1 MKKIAVIGSG
11 FAGLTS
17 AIELAS
23 LGHHVTVF
31 EKNSMVGG
39 RARKFQSNGFTFD
52 MGPSWYWMPDVF
64 DKFFARHGKKV
75 EHYYKLLKLDPG
87 FSVVYGKDNTIN
99 VPASFDELVALF
111 EDIEKGSGTKLK
123 KFLKKAEVKYK
134 IGMDSLVY
142 KPSHSIFE
150 FINLK
155 VLIGVLH
162 LNVFSNFRSYVKK
175 YFSDSRLTRL
185 MEFPVLFLGATPQN
199 TPALYSLMNYSAFSQ
214 GTFYPMGGFHEIILG
229 LSKLAKEKGVV
240 INCNSNV
247 DKINVVN
254 RKANEII
261 VNGEKLLF
269 DGVIAA
275 ADYNHVEQK
284 LLDKP
289 FRNYSPEYW
298 ENREMSPSSLLFY
311 VGIDKRLNNL
321 QHHNLFFDTDF
332 DQHAN
337 EIYDNPQWPKNP
349 LFYLSCPSIT
359 DSSLAPEGNENLMFL
374 IPLAPGLEDTNEMRE
389 KYFDIVLKRLKDLTG
404 NDIQKNIIFKK
415 SYCVNDFEN
424 DYNSFK
430 GNAYGLANTLK
441 QTAVL
446 KPRMRNKKVKN
457 LYYAGQLTVP
467 GPGVPPSI
475 ISGQIAAI
483 EIDKYLNKLP

>member
-23 LGHHVTVF
+23 LGYKVTVL
-31 EKNSMVGG
+31 EKNSTPGG
-39 RARKFQSNGFTFD
+39 RARKFESNGFTFD

-75 EHYYKLLKLDPG
+75 EDYYNLLKLDPG
-87 FSVVYGKDNTIN
+87 FSVVYGKDNTID
-99 VPASFDELVALF
+99 VPASFEELVALF
-111 EDIEKGSGTKLK
+111 ENIEKGSGSRLK
-123 KFLKKAEVKYK
+123 KFLKRAAVKYK

-155 VLIGVLH
+155 VLIGVLY
-162 LNVFSNFRSYVKK
+162 LDVFSNFRSYVKK

-214 GTFYPMGGFHEIILG
+214 GTYYPMGGFHEIIIG
-229 LSKLAKEKGVV
+229 LSKLAKEKGVI
-240 INCNSNV
+240 INCDSNV
-247 DKINVVN
+247 EKINVVN
-254 RKANEII
+254 GKVENIV

-269 DGVIAA
+269 DGVIAS
-275 ADYNHVEQK
+275 ADYHHVEQK
-284 LLDKP
+284 LLEKP
-289 FRNYSPEYW
+289 FRNYTTEYW
-298 ENREMSPSSLLFY
+298 EKREMSPSSLLFY
-311 VGIDKRLNNL
+311 VGLDKRLNNL
-321 QHHNLFFDTDF
+321 QHHNLFFDADF
-332 DQHAN
+332 DQHAK
-337 EIYDNPQWPKNP
+337 EIYDNPKWPKNP

-359 DSSLAPEGNENLMFL
+359 DPSLAPKGNENLMFL

-404 NDIQKNIIFKK
+404 NDIEKNIIFKK
-415 SYCVNDFEN
+415 SYCVNDFEK

-430 GNAYGLANTLK
+430 GNAYGLANTLR

-446 KPRMRNKKVKN
+446 KPRMKNKKIKN
-457 LYYAGQLTVP
+457 LYYTGQLTVP

-483 EIDKYLNKLP
+483 EIDKYLNKL

>member
-23 LGHHVTVF
+23 LGYQVTIF
-31 EKNSMVGG
+31 EKNSTPGG
-39 RARKFQSNGFTFD
+39 RARKFETNGFTFD

-75 EHYYKLLKLDPG
+75 GDYYNLLKLDPG
-87 FSVVYGKDNTIN
+87 FSVVYGKDNSID
-99 VPASFDELVALF
+99 VPASFEELVDLF
-111 EDIEKGSGTKLK
+111 ENIEKGSGSRLK
-123 KFLKKAEVKYK
+123 KFLKKAAIKYK

-155 VLIGVLH
+155 VLIGVLY
-162 LNVFSNFRSYVKK
+162 LDVFSNFRSYVKK

-214 GTFYPMGGFHEIILG
+214 GTYYPMGGFHEIIIG
-229 LSKLAKEKGVV
+229 LSKLAKEKGVI
-240 INCNSNV
+240 INCDSNV
-247 DKINVVN
+247 DRLNIVNGNIENIVVN
-254 RKANEII
+254 R
-261 VNGEKLLF
+261 EKLFF
-269 DGVIAA
+269 DGVIAS
-275 ADYNHVEQK
+275 ADYHHVEQK
-284 LLDKP
+284 LLEKP
-289 FRNYSPEYW
+289 FRNYSTEYW
-298 ENREMSPSSLLFY
+298 EKREMSPSSLLFY
-311 VGIDKRLNNL
+311 VGVDKRLNNL
-321 QHHNLFFDTDF
+321 QHHNLFFDADF
-332 DQHAN
+332 DQHAK
-337 EIYDNPQWPKNP
+337 EIYDNPKWPKNP

-359 DSSLAPEGNENLMFL
+359 DPSLAPTGNENLMFL

-404 NDIQKNIIFKK
+404 NDIEKNIIFKK
-415 SYCVNDFEN
+415 SYCVNDFEK

-430 GNAYGLANTLK
+430 GNAYGLANTLR

-446 KPRMRNKKVKN
+446 KPRMRNKKIKN
-457 LYYAGQLTVP
+457 LYYTGQLTVP

-483 EIDKYLNKLP
+483 EIDKYLNKL

>member
-23 LGHHVTVF
+23 LGYKVTVL
-31 EKNSMVGG
+31 EKNSTPGG
-39 RARKFQSNGFTFD
+39 RARKFESNGFTFD

-75 EHYYKLLKLDPG
+75 EDYYNLLKLDPG
-87 FSVVYGKDNTIN
+87 FSVVYGKDNTID
-99 VPASFDELVALF
+99 VPASFEELVALF
-111 EDIEKGSGTKLK
+111 ENIEKGSGSRLK
-123 KFLKKAEVKYK
+123 KFLKKAAVKYK

-155 VLIGVLH
+155 VLIGVLY
-162 LNVFSNFRSYVKK
+162 LDVFSNFRSYVKK

-214 GTFYPMGGFHEIILG
+214 GTYYPMGGFHEIIIG
-229 LSKLAKEKGVV
+229 LSKLAKEKGVI
-240 INCNSNV
+240 INCDSNV
-247 DKINVVN
+247 EKINVVN
-254 RKANEII
+254 GKVENIV

-269 DGVIAA
+269 DGVIAS
-275 ADYNHVEQK
+275 ADYHHVEQK
-284 LLDKP
+284 LLEKP
-289 FRNYSPEYW
+289 FRNYTTEYW
-298 ENREMSPSSLLFY
+298 EKREMSPSSLLFY
-311 VGIDKRLNNL
+311 VGLDKRLNNL
-321 QHHNLFFDTDF
+321 QHHNLFFDADF
-332 DQHAN
+332 DQHAK
-337 EIYDNPQWPKNP
+337 EIYDNPKWPKNP

-359 DSSLAPEGNENLMFL
+359 DPSLAPKGNENLMFL

-404 NDIQKNIIFKK
+404 NDIEKNIIFKK
-415 SYCVNDFEN
+415 SYCVNDFEK

-430 GNAYGLANTLK
+430 GNAYGLANTLR

-446 KPRMRNKKVKN
+446 KPRMRNKKIKN
-457 LYYAGQLTVP
+457 LYYTGQLTVP

-483 EIDKYLNKLP
+483 EIDKYLNKL

>member
-52 MGPSWYWMPDVF
+52 MGPSWYWMPDVY

-75 EHYYKLLKLDPG
+75 EDYYKLLKLDPG

-99 VPASFDELVALF
+99 VPASFEELVALF
-111 EDIEKGSGTKLK
+111 EDIEKGSGAKLK

-199 TPALYSLMNYSAFSQ
+199 TPALYSLMNYSAFFQ

-284 LLDKP
+284 LLDKQ

-467 GPGVPPSI
+467 GPGVPPSR

>member
-23 LGHHVTVF
+23 LGYQVTVF
-31 EKNSMVGG
+31 EKNSTLGG
-39 RARKFQSNGFTFD
+39 RARKFETNGFTFD

-75 EHYYKLLKLDPG
+75 EDYYNLLKLDPG
-87 FSVVYGKDNTIN
+87 FSVVYGKDNTID
-99 VPASFDELVALF
+99 VPASLEELVALF
-111 EDIEKGSGTKLK
+111 ENIEKGSGSRLK
-123 KFLKKAEVKYK
+123 KFLKKAAKKYN

-150 FINLK
+150 FFNLK
-155 VLIGVLH
+155 VLIGVLY
-162 LNVFSNFRSYVKK
+162 LDVFSNFRSYVKK

-199 TPALYSLMNYSAFSQ
+199 TPALYSLMNFSAFSQ
-214 GTFYPMGGFHEIILG
+214 GTYYPMGGFHEIILG
-229 LSKLAKEKGVV
+229 LSKLAKEKGVI
-240 INCNSNV
+240 INCDSNV
-247 DKINVVN
+247 DRLN
-254 RKANEII
+254 I
-261 VNGEKLLF
+261 VNGNVENVVVNEEKLFF
-269 DGVIAA
+269 DGIIAS
-275 ADYNHVEQK
+275 ADYHHVEQK

-289 FRNYSPEYW
+289 FRNYSTEYW
-298 ENREMSPSSLLFY
+298 DKREMSPSSLLFY
-311 VGIDKRLNNL
+311 VGVDKRLNNL
-321 QHHNLFFDTDF
+321 QHHNLFFDADF
-332 DQHAN
+332 DQHAK
-337 EIYDNPQWPKNP
+337 EIYDNPKWPKNP

-359 DSSLAPEGNENLMFL
+359 DPSLAPKGNENLMFL

-404 NDIQKNIIFKK
+404 NDIEKNIIFKK
-415 SYCVNDFEN
+415 SYCVNDFEK

-430 GNAYGLANTLK
+430 GNAYGLANTLR

-446 KPRMRNKKVKN
+446 KPRMRNKKIKN
-457 LYYAGQLTVP
+457 LYYTGQLTVP

-483 EIDKYLNKLP
+483 EIDKYLNKL

>member
-1 MKKIAVIGSG
+1 LKKIAVIGSG

-23 LGHHVTVF
+23 LGYKVTVL
-31 EKNSMVGG
+31 EKNSTPGG
-39 RARKFQSNGFTFD
+39 RARKFESNGFTFD

-75 EHYYKLLKLDPG
+75 ENYYNLLKLDPG
-87 FSVVYGKDNTIN
+87 FSVVYGKDNTID
-99 VPASFDELVALF
+99 VPASFEELVALF
-111 EDIEKGSGTKLK
+111 ENIEKGSGSRLK
-123 KFLKKAEVKYK
+123 KFLKRAAVKYK

-155 VLIGVLH
+155 VLIGVLY
-162 LNVFSNFRSYVKK
+162 LDVFSNFRSYVKK

-214 GTFYPMGGFHEIILG
+214 GTYYPMGGFHEIIIG
-229 LSKLAKEKGVV
+229 LSKLAKEKGVI
-240 INCNSNV
+240 INCDSNV
-247 DKINVVN
+247 EKINVVN
-254 RKANEII
+254 GKVENIV

-269 DGVIAA
+269 DGVIAS
-275 ADYNHVEQK
+275 ADYHHVEQK
-284 LLDKP
+284 LLEKP
-289 FRNYSPEYW
+289 FRNYTTEYW
-298 ENREMSPSSLLFY
+298 EKREMSPSSLLFY
-311 VGIDKRLNNL
+311 VGLDKRLNNL
-321 QHHNLFFDTDF
+321 QHHNLFFDADF
-332 DQHAN
+332 DQHAK
-337 EIYDNPQWPKNP
+337 EIYDNPKWPKNP

-359 DSSLAPEGNENLMFL
+359 DPSLAPKGNENLMFL

-404 NDIQKNIIFKK
+404 NDIEKNIIFKK
-415 SYCVNDFEN
+415 SYCVNDFEK

-430 GNAYGLANTLK
+430 GNAYGLANTLR

-446 KPRMRNKKVKN
+446 KPRMRNKKIKN
-457 LYYAGQLTVP
+457 LYYTGQLTVP

-483 EIDKYLNKLP
+483 EIDKYLNKL

>member
-23 LGHHVTVF
+23 YGYQVTVF
-31 EKNSMVGG
+31 EKNGTPGG
-39 RARKFQSNGFTFD
+39 RARKFETNGFTFD

-75 EHYYKLLKLDPG
+75 EDYYNLLKLDPG
-87 FSVVYGKDNTIN
+87 FSVVYGKDNTID
-99 VPASFDELVALF
+99 VPASIEELVALF
-111 EDIEKGSGTKLK
+111 ENIEKGSGSRLK
-123 KFLKKAEVKYK
+123 KFLKKAAVKYK

-155 VLIGVLH
+155 VLIGVLY
-162 LNVFSNFRSYVKK
+162 LDVFSNFRSYVKK

-214 GTFYPMGGFHEIILG
+214 GTYYPMGGFHEIIIG
-229 LSKLAKEKGVV
+229 LSKLAKEKGVI
-240 INCNSNV
+240 INCDSNV
-247 DKINVVN
+247 EKINVVN
-254 RKANEII
+254 GKVENIV

-269 DGVIAA
+269 DGVIGS
-275 ADYNHVEQK
+275 ADYHHVEQK
-284 LLDKP
+284 LLEKP
-289 FRNYSPEYW
+289 FRNYTTEYW
-298 ENREMSPSSLLFY
+298 EKREMSPSSLLFY
-311 VGIDKRLNNL
+311 VGLDKKLNNL
-321 QHHNLFFDTDF
+321 QHHNLFFDADF
-332 DQHAN
+332 DQHAK
-337 EIYDNPQWPKNP
+337 EIYDNPKWPKNP

-359 DSSLAPEGNENLMFL
+359 DPSLAPKGNENLMFL

-404 NDIQKNIIFKK
+404 NDIEKNIIFKK
-415 SYCVNDFEN
+415 SYCVNDFEK

-446 KPRMRNKKVKN
+446 KPRMRNKKIKN
-457 LYYAGQLTVP
+457 LYYTGQLTVP

-483 EIDKYLNKLP
+483 EIDKYLNKL

>member
-23 LGHHVTVF
+23 LGYKVTVL
-31 EKNSMVGG
+31 EKNSTPGG
-39 RARKFQSNGFTFD
+39 RARKFESNGFTFD

-75 EHYYKLLKLDPG
+75 EDYYNLLKLDPG
-87 FSVVYGKDNTIN
+87 FSVVYGKDNTID
-99 VPASFDELVALF
+99 VPASFEELVALF
-111 EDIEKGSGTKLK
+111 ENIEKGSGSRLK
-123 KFLKKAEVKYK
+123 RFLKRAAVKYK

-155 VLIGVLH
+155 VLIGVLY
-162 LNVFSNFRSYVKK
+162 LDVFSNFRSYVKK

-214 GTFYPMGGFHEIILG
+214 GTYYPMGGFHEIIIG
-229 LSKLAKEKGVV
+229 LSKLAKEKGVI
-240 INCNSNV
+240 INCDSNV
-247 DKINVVN
+247 EKINVVN
-254 RKANEII
+254 GKVENIV

-269 DGVIAA
+269 DGVIAS
-275 ADYNHVEQK
+275 ADYHHVEQK
-284 LLDKP
+284 LLEKP
-289 FRNYSPEYW
+289 FRNYTTEYW
-298 ENREMSPSSLLFY
+298 EKREMSPSSLLFY
-311 VGIDKRLNNL
+311 VGLDKRLNNL
-321 QHHNLFFDTDF
+321 QHHNLFFDADF
-332 DQHAN
+332 DQHAK
-337 EIYDNPQWPKNP
+337 EIYDNPKWPKNP

-359 DSSLAPEGNENLMFL
+359 DPSLAPKGNENLMFL

-404 NDIQKNIIFKK
+404 NDIEKNIIFKK
-415 SYCVNDFEN
+415 SYCVNDFEK

-430 GNAYGLANTLK
+430 GNAYGLANTLR

-446 KPRMRNKKVKN
+446 KPRMKNKKIKN
-457 LYYAGQLTVP
+457 LYYTGQLTVP

-483 EIDKYLNKLP
+483 EIDKYLNKL

>member
-23 LGHHVTVF
+23 LGYKVTVL
-31 EKNSMVGG
+31 EKNSTPGG
-39 RARKFQSNGFTFD
+39 RARKFESNGFTFD

-75 EHYYKLLKLDPG
+75 EDYYNLLKLDPG
-87 FSVVYGKDNTIN
+87 FSVVYGKDNTID
-99 VPASFDELVALF
+99 VPASFEELVALF
-111 EDIEKGSGTKLK
+111 ENIEKGSGSRLK
-123 KFLKKAEVKYK
+123 KFLKKAAVKYK

-162 LNVFSNFRSYVKK
+162 LDVFSNFRSYVKK

-214 GTFYPMGGFHEIILG
+214 GTYYPMGGFHEIIIG
-229 LSKLAKEKGVV
+229 LSKLAKEKGVI
-240 INCNSNV
+240 INCDSNV
-247 DKINVVN
+247 EKINVVN
-254 RKANEII
+254 GKVENIV

-269 DGVIAA
+269 DGVIAS
-275 ADYNHVEQK
+275 ADYHHVEQK
-284 LLDKP
+284 LLEKP
-289 FRNYSPEYW
+289 FRNYTTEYW
-298 ENREMSPSSLLFY
+298 EKREMSPSSLLFY
-311 VGIDKRLNNL
+311 VGLDKRLNNL
-321 QHHNLFFDTDF
+321 QHHNLFFDADF
-332 DQHAN
+332 DQHAK
-337 EIYDNPQWPKNP
+337 EIYDNPKWPKNP

-359 DSSLAPEGNENLMFL
+359 DPSLAPKGNENLMFL

-404 NDIQKNIIFKK
+404 NDIEKNIIFKK
-415 SYCVNDFEN
+415 SYCVNDFEK

-430 GNAYGLANTLK
+430 GNAYGLANTLR

-446 KPRMRNKKVKN
+446 KPRMRNKKIKN
-457 LYYAGQLTVP
+457 LYYTGQLTVP

-483 EIDKYLNKLP
+483 EIDKYLNKL

>member
-1 MKKIAVIGSG
+1 LKKIAVIGSG

-23 LGHHVTVF
+23 LGYKVTVL
-31 EKNSMVGG
+31 EKNSTPGG
-39 RARKFQSNGFTFD
+39 RARKFESNGFTFD

-75 EHYYKLLKLDPG
+75 EDYYNLLKLDPG
-87 FSVVYGKDNTIN
+87 FSVVYGKDNTID
-99 VPASFDELVALF
+99 VPASFEELVALF
-111 EDIEKGSGTKLK
+111 ENIEKGGGSRLK
-123 KFLKKAEVKYK
+123 KFLKRAAVKYK

-155 VLIGVLH
+155 VLIGVLY
-162 LNVFSNFRSYVKK
+162 LDVFSNFRSYVKK

-214 GTFYPMGGFHEIILG
+214 GTYYPMGGFHEIIIG
-229 LSKLAKEKGVV
+229 LSKLAKEKGVI
-240 INCNSNV
+240 INCDSNV
-247 DKINVVN
+247 EKINVVN
-254 RKANEII
+254 GKVENIV

-269 DGVIAA
+269 DGVIAS
-275 ADYNHVEQK
+275 ADYHHVEQK
-284 LLDKP
+284 LLEKP
-289 FRNYSPEYW
+289 FRNYTTEYW
-298 ENREMSPSSLLFY
+298 EKREMSPSSLLFY
-311 VGIDKRLNNL
+311 VGLDKRLNNL
-321 QHHNLFFDTDF
+321 QHHNLFFDADF
-332 DQHAN
+332 DQHAK
-337 EIYDNPQWPKNP
+337 EIYDNPKWPKNP

-359 DSSLAPEGNENLMFL
+359 DPSLAPKGNENLMFL

-404 NDIQKNIIFKK
+404 NDIEKNIIFKK
-415 SYCVNDFEN
+415 SYCVNDFEK

-430 GNAYGLANTLK
+430 GNAYGLANTLR

-446 KPRMRNKKVKN
+446 KPRMRNKKIKN
-457 LYYAGQLTVP
+457 LYYTGQLTVP

-483 EIDKYLNKLP
+483 EIDKYLNKL

>member
-31 EKNSMVGG
+31 EKNSTVGG

-75 EHYYKLLKLDPG
+75 EDYYKLLKLDPG
-87 FSVVYGKDNTIN
+87 FSVIYGKDNTIN
-99 VPASFDELVALF
+99 VPASFEELVALF
-111 EDIEKGSGTKLK
+111 EDIEKGSGIKLK

-284 LLDKP
+284 LLDKQ

>member
-1 MKKIAVIGSG
+1 MKKIAIIGSG

-23 LGHHVTVF
+23 IGYQVTLF
-31 EKNSMVGG
+31 EKNSSIGG
-39 RARKFQSNGFTFD
+39 RARKFESNGFTFD

-75 EHYYKLLKLDPG
+75 GDYYNLLKLDPG

-99 VPASFDELVALF
+99 IPASFEELIALF
-111 EDIEKGSGTKLK
+111 ENIEKGSGSKLK
-123 KFLKKAEVKYK
+123 KFLKKAAVKYK

-155 VLIGVLH
+155 VLIGVLY
-162 LNVFSNFRSYVKK
+162 LDVFSNFRSYVKK

-214 GTFYPMGGFHEIILG
+214 GTYYPMGGFHEIIIG
-229 LSKLAKEKGVV
+229 LSKLAKEKGVI
-240 INCNSNV
+240 INCDSNV
-247 DKINVVN
+247 EKLNVVN
-254 RKANEII
+254 GKIENIV
-261 VNGEKLLF
+261 VNGKKLLF
-269 DGVIAA
+269 DGVIAS
-275 ADYNHVEQK
+275 ADYHHVEQK
-284 LLDKP
+284 LLEKP
-289 FRNYSPEYW
+289 FRNYSIEYW
-298 ENREMSPSSLLFY
+298 QSREMSPSSLLFY
-311 VGIDKRLNNL
+311 VGVDKRLNNL
-321 QHHNLFFDTDF
+321 QHHNLFFDADF
-332 DQHAN
+332 DQHAK
-337 EIYDNPQWPKNP
+337 EIYDNPKWPKNP

-359 DSSLAPEGNENLMFL
+359 DPSLAPKGNENLMFL

-389 KYFDIVLKRLKDLTG
+389 KYFDIVLKRLRDLTG
-404 NDIQKNIIFKK
+404 NDIEKNIIFKK
-415 SYCVNDFEN
+415 SYCVNDFEK
-424 DYNSFK
+424 DYNSYK
-430 GNAYGLANTLK
+430 GNAYGLANTLR
-441 QTAVL
+441 QTAIL
-446 KPRMRNKKVKN
+446 KPRMKNKKIKN
-457 LYYAGQLTVP
+457 LYYTGQLTVP

-483 EIDKYLNKLP
+483 EIDKYLNKL

>member
-23 LGHHVTVF
+23 LGYKVTVL
-31 EKNSMVGG
+31 EKNSTPGG
-39 RARKFQSNGFTFD
+39 RARKFESNGFTFD

-75 EHYYKLLKLDPG
+75 EDYYNLLKLDPG
-87 FSVVYGKDNTIN
+87 FSVVYGKDNTID
-99 VPASFDELVALF
+99 VPASFEELVALF
-111 EDIEKGSGTKLK
+111 ENIEKGSGSRLK
-123 KFLKKAEVKYK
+123 KFLKRAAVKYK

-155 VLIGVLH
+155 VLIGVLY
-162 LNVFSNFRSYVKK
+162 LDVFSNFRSYVKK

-214 GTFYPMGGFHEIILG
+214 GTYYPMGGFHEIIIG
-229 LSKLAKEKGVV
+229 LSKLAKEKGVI
-240 INCNSNV
+240 INCDSNV
-247 DKINVVN
+247 EKINVVN
-254 RKANEII
+254 EKVENIV
-261 VNGEKLLF
+261 VNGEKLSF
-269 DGVIAA
+269 DGVIAS
-275 ADYNHVEQK
+275 ADYHHVEQK
-284 LLDKP
+284 LLEKP
-289 FRNYSPEYW
+289 FRNYTTEYW
-298 ENREMSPSSLLFY
+298 EKREMSPSSLLFY
-311 VGIDKRLNNL
+311 VGLDKRLNNL
-321 QHHNLFFDTDF
+321 QHHNLFFDADF
-332 DQHAN
+332 DQHAK
-337 EIYDNPQWPKNP
+337 EIYDNPKWPKNP

-359 DSSLAPEGNENLMFL
+359 DPSLAPKGNENLMFL

-404 NDIQKNIIFKK
+404 NDIEKNIIFKK
-415 SYCVNDFEN
+415 SYCVNDFEK

-430 GNAYGLANTLK
+430 GNAYGLANTLR

-446 KPRMRNKKVKN
+446 KPRMRNKKIKN
-457 LYYAGQLTVP
+457 IYYTGQLTVP

-483 EIDKYLNKLP
+483 EIDKYLNKL

>member
-52 MGPSWYWMPDVF
+52 MGPSWYWMPDVY

-75 EHYYKLLKLDPG
+75 EDYYKLLKLDPG

-99 VPASFDELVALF
+99 VPASFEELVALF
-111 EDIEKGSGTKLK
+111 EDIEKGSGAKLK

-284 LLDKP
+284 LLDKQ

>member
-11 FAGLTS
+11 FSGLTS

-23 LGHHVTVF
+23 FGYHVTIF
-31 EKNSMVGG
+31 EKNGSCGG
-39 RARKFQSNGFTFD
+39 RARKFETNGFTFD

-64 DKFFARHGKKV
+64 DKFFAKHGKKV
-75 EHYYKLLKLDPG
+75 DDYYNLLKLDPG
-87 FSVVYGKDNTIN
+87 FSVVYGQNNTIE
-99 VPASFDELVALF
+99 VPASFEELVALF
-111 EDIEKGSGTKLK
+111 ENIEKGSGSKLK
-123 KFLKKAEVKYK
+123 KFLKKAAVKYK

-155 VLIGVLH
+155 VIIGVLY
-162 LNVFSNFRSYVKK
+162 LDVFSNFRSYVKK

-214 GTFYPMGGFHEIILG
+214 GTYYPMGGFHEIIIG
-229 LSKLAKEKGVV
+229 LSKLAKEKGVI
-240 INCNSNV
+240 INCDSNV
-247 DKINVVN
+247 DRLNVVN
-254 RKANEII
+254 GKVENIV
-261 VNGEKLLF
+261 VNGEELFF
-269 DGVIAA
+269 DGVIAS
-275 ADYNHVEQK
+275 ADYHHVEQK
-284 LLDKP
+284 LLEKP
-289 FRNYSPEYW
+289 FRNYSTEYW
-298 ENREMSPSSLLFY
+298 EKREMSPSSLLFY
-311 VGIDKRLNNL
+311 IGVDKRLNNL
-321 QHHNLFFDTDF
+321 QHHNLFFDADF
-332 DQHAN
+332 DQHAK
-337 EIYDNPQWPKNP
+337 EIYDDPKWPKNP

-359 DSSLAPEGNENLMFL
+359 DPSLAPKGNENLMFL

-404 NDIQKNIIFKK
+404 NDIEKNIIFKK
-415 SYCVNDFEN
+415 SYCVNDFEK

-430 GNAYGLANTLK
+430 GNAYGLANTLR

-446 KPRMRNKKVKN
+446 KPRMRNKKIKN
-457 LYYAGQLTVP
+457 LYYTGQLTVP

-483 EIDKYLNKLP
+483 EIDKYLNKL

>member
-23 LGHHVTVF
+23 LGYQVTVF
-31 EKNSMVGG
+31 EKNGTPGG
-39 RARKFQSNGFTFD
+39 RARKFETNGFTFD

-75 EHYYKLLKLDPG
+75 EDYYNLLKLDPG
-87 FSVVYGKDNTIN
+87 FSVVYGKDNTID
-99 VPASFDELVALF
+99 VPASFEELVDLF
-111 EDIEKGSGTKLK
+111 ENIEKGSGSRLK
-123 KFLKKAEVKYK
+123 KFIKKAAIKYK

-155 VLIGVLH
+155 VLIGVLY
-162 LNVFSNFRSYVKK
+162 LDVFSNFRSYVKK

-214 GTFYPMGGFHEIILG
+214 GTYYPMGGFHEIIIG
-229 LSKLAKEKGVV
+229 LSKLAKEKGVI
-240 INCNSNV
+240 INCDSNV
-247 DKINVVN
+247 DRLNIVNGNIENIVVN
-254 RKANEII
+254 R
-261 VNGEKLLF
+261 EKLFF
-269 DGVIAA
+269 DGVVAS
-275 ADYNHVEQK
+275 ADYHHVEQK
-284 LLDKP
+284 LLEKP
-289 FRNYSPEYW
+289 FRNYSTEYW
-298 ENREMSPSSLLFY
+298 EKREMSPSSLLFY
-311 VGIDKRLNNL
+311 VGVDKRLNNL
-321 QHHNLFFDTDF
+321 QHHNLFFDADF
-332 DQHAN
+332 DQHSK
-337 EIYDNPQWPKNP
+337 EIYDNPKWPKNP

-359 DSSLAPEGNENLMFL
+359 DPSLAPTGNENLMFL

-404 NDIQKNIIFKK
+404 NDIEKNIIFKK
-415 SYCVNDFEN
+415 SYCVNDFEK

-430 GNAYGLANTLK
+430 GNAYGLANTLR

-446 KPRMRNKKVKN
+446 KPRIRNKKIKN
-457 LYYAGQLTVP
+457 LYYTGQLTVP

-483 EIDKYLNKLP
+483 EIDKYLNKL

>member
-1 MKKIAVIGSG
+1 LKKIAVIGSG

-23 LGHHVTVF
+23 LGYKVTVL
-31 EKNSMVGG
+31 EKNSTPGG
-39 RARKFQSNGFTFD
+39 RARKFESNGFTFD

-75 EHYYKLLKLDPG
+75 EDYYNLLKLDPG
-87 FSVVYGKDNTIN
+87 FSVVYGKDNTID
-99 VPASFDELVALF
+99 VPASFEELVALF
-111 EDIEKGSGTKLK
+111 ENIEKGSGSRLK
-123 KFLKKAEVKYK
+123 KFLKRAAVKYK

-155 VLIGVLH
+155 VLIGVLY
-162 LNVFSNFRSYVKK
+162 LDVFSNFRSYVKK

-214 GTFYPMGGFHEIILG
+214 GTYYPMGGFHEIIIG
-229 LSKLAKEKGVV
+229 LSKLAKEKGVI
-240 INCNSNV
+240 INCDSNV
-247 DKINVVN
+247 EKINVVN
-254 RKANEII
+254 GKVENIV

-269 DGVIAA
+269 DGVIAS
-275 ADYNHVEQK
+275 ADYHHVEQK
-284 LLDKP
+284 LLEKP
-289 FRNYSPEYW
+289 FRNYTTEYW
-298 ENREMSPSSLLFY
+298 EKREMSPSSLLFY
-311 VGIDKRLNNL
+311 VGLDKRLNNL
-321 QHHNLFFDTDF
+321 QHHNLFFDADF
-332 DQHAN
+332 DQHAK
-337 EIYDNPQWPKNP
+337 EIYDNPKWPKNP

-359 DSSLAPEGNENLMFL
+359 DPSLAPKGNENLMFL

-404 NDIQKNIIFKK
+404 NDIEKNIIFKK
-415 SYCVNDFEN
+415 SYCVNDFEK

-430 GNAYGLANTLK
+430 GNAYGLANTLR

-446 KPRMRNKKVKN
+446 KPRMRNKKIKN
-457 LYYAGQLTVP
+457 LYYTGQLTVP

-483 EIDKYLNKLP
+483 EIDKYLNKL

>member
-23 LGHHVTVF
+23 LGYKVTVL
-31 EKNSMVGG
+31 EKNSTPGG
-39 RARKFQSNGFTFD
+39 RARKFESNGFTFD

-75 EHYYKLLKLDPG
+75 EDYYNLLKLDPG
-87 FSVVYGKDNTIN
+87 FSVVYGKDNTID
-99 VPASFDELVALF
+99 VPASFEELVALF
-111 EDIEKGSGTKLK
+111 ENIEKGSGSRLK
-123 KFLKKAEVKYK
+123 RFLKRAAVKYK

-155 VLIGVLH
+155 VLIGVLY
-162 LNVFSNFRSYVKK
+162 LDVFSNFRSYVKK

-214 GTFYPMGGFHEIILG
+214 GTYYPMGGFHEIIIG
-229 LSKLAKEKGVV
+229 LSKLAKEKGVI
-240 INCNSNV
+240 INCDSNV
-247 DKINVVN
+247 EKINVVN
-254 RKANEII
+254 GKVENIV

-269 DGVIAA
+269 DGVIAS
-275 ADYNHVEQK
+275 ADYHHVEQK
-284 LLDKP
+284 LLEKP
-289 FRNYSPEYW
+289 FRNYTTEYW
-298 ENREMSPSSLLFY
+298 EKREMSPSSLLFY
-311 VGIDKRLNNL
+311 VGLDKRLNNL
-321 QHHNLFFDTDF
+321 QHHNLFFDADF
-332 DQHAN
+332 DQHAK
-337 EIYDNPQWPKNP
+337 EIYDNPKWPKNP

-359 DSSLAPEGNENLMFL
+359 DPSLAPKGNENLMFL
-374 IPLAPGLEDTNEMRE
+374 IPLAPALEDTNEMRE

-404 NDIQKNIIFKK
+404 NDIEKNIIFKK
-415 SYCVNDFEN
+415 SYCVNDFEK

-430 GNAYGLANTLK
+430 GNAYGLANTLR

-446 KPRMRNKKVKN
+446 KPRMRNKKIKN
-457 LYYAGQLTVP
+457 LYYTGQLTVP

-483 EIDKYLNKLP
+483 EIDKYLNKL

>member
-23 LGHHVTVF
+23 LDYKVTVL
-31 EKNSMVGG
+31 EKNSTPGG
-39 RARKFQSNGFTFD
+39 RARKFKSNGFTFD

-75 EHYYKLLKLDPG
+75 EDYYNLLKLDPG
-87 FSVVYGKDNTIN
+87 FSVVYGKDSTID
-99 VPASFDELVALF
+99 VPASFEELVALF
-111 EDIEKGSGTKLK
+111 ENIEKGSGSRLK
-123 KFLKKAEVKYK
+123 KFLKRAAVKYK

-155 VLIGVLH
+155 VLIGVLY
-162 LNVFSNFRSYVKK
+162 LDVFSNFRSYVKK

-214 GTFYPMGGFHEIILG
+214 GTYYPMGGFHEIIIG
-229 LSKLAKEKGVV
+229 LSKLAKEKGVI

-247 DKINVVN
+247 EKINVVN
-254 RKANEII
+254 GKVENIV

-269 DGVIAA
+269 DGVIAS
-275 ADYNHVEQK
+275 ADYHHVEQK
-284 LLDKP
+284 LLEKP
-289 FRNYSPEYW
+289 FRNYTTEYW
-298 ENREMSPSSLLFY
+298 EKREMSPSSLLFY
-311 VGIDKRLNNL
+311 VGLDKRLNNL
-321 QHHNLFFDTDF
+321 QHHNLFFDADF
-332 DQHAN
+332 DQHAK
-337 EIYDNPQWPKNP
+337 EIYDNPKWPKNP

-359 DSSLAPEGNENLMFL
+359 DPSLAPKGNENLMFL

-404 NDIQKNIIFKK
+404 NDIEKNIIFKK
-415 SYCVNDFEN
+415 SYCVNDFEK

-430 GNAYGLANTLK
+430 GNAYGLANTLR

-446 KPRMRNKKVKN
+446 KPRMRNKKIIN
-457 LYYAGQLTVP
+457 LYYTGQLTVP

-483 EIDKYLNKLP
+483 EIDKYLNKL

>member
-23 LGHHVTVF
+23 LGYKVTVL
-31 EKNSMVGG
+31 EKNSTPGG
-39 RARKFQSNGFTFD
+39 RARKFESNGFTFD

-75 EHYYKLLKLDPG
+75 EDYYNLLKLDPG
-87 FSVVYGKDNTIN
+87 FSVVYGKDNTID
-99 VPASFDELVALF
+99 VPASFEELVALF
-111 EDIEKGSGTKLK
+111 ENIEKGSGFRLK
-123 KFLKKAEVKYK
+123 RFLKRAAVKYK

-155 VLIGVLH
+155 VLIGVLY
-162 LNVFSNFRSYVKK
+162 LDVFSNFRSYVKK

-214 GTFYPMGGFHEIILG
+214 GTYYPMGGFHEIIIG
-229 LSKLAKEKGVV
+229 LSKLAKEKGVI
-240 INCNSNV
+240 INCDSNV
-247 DKINVVN
+247 EKINVVN
-254 RKANEII
+254 GKVENIV

-269 DGVIAA
+269 DGVIAS
-275 ADYNHVEQK
+275 ADYHHVEQK
-284 LLDKP
+284 LLEKP
-289 FRNYSPEYW
+289 FRNYTTEYW
-298 ENREMSPSSLLFY
+298 EKREMSPSSLLFY
-311 VGIDKRLNNL
+311 VGLDKRLNNL
-321 QHHNLFFDTDF
+321 QHHNLFFDADF
-332 DQHAN
+332 DQHAK
-337 EIYDNPQWPKNP
+337 EIYDNPKWPKNP

-359 DSSLAPEGNENLMFL
+359 DPSLAPKGNENLMFL

-404 NDIQKNIIFKK
+404 NDIEKNIIFKK
-415 SYCVNDFEN
+415 SYCVNDFEK

-430 GNAYGLANTLK
+430 GNAYGLANTLR

-446 KPRMRNKKVKN
+446 KPRMRNKKIKN
-457 LYYAGQLTVP
+457 LYYTGQLTVP

-483 EIDKYLNKLP
+483 EIDKYLNKL

>member
-31 EKNSMVGG
+31 EKNSLVGG

-64 DKFFARHGKKV
+64 DKFFARHGMKV
-75 EHYYKLLKLDPG
+75 EDYYKLLKLDPG
-87 FSVVYGKDNTIN
+87 FSVIYGKDNTIN
-99 VPASFDELVALF
+99 VPASFEELVALF
-111 EDIEKGSGTKLK
+111 EDIEKGSGIKLK

-134 IGMDSLVY
+134 IGMESLVY

-199 TPALYSLMNYSAFSQ
+199 TPALYSLMNYSAFFQ

-284 LLDKP
+284 LLDKQ

-311 VGIDKRLNNL
+311 VGLDKRLNNL
-321 QHHNLFFDTDF
+321 QHHNLFFDADF
-332 DQHAN
+332 DQHAK
-337 EIYDNPQWPKNP
+337 EIYDNPKWPKNP

-359 DSSLAPEGNENLMFL
+359 DPSLAPKGNENLMFL

-389 KYFDIVLKRLKDLTG
+389 KYFNIVLKRLKDLTG
-404 NDIQKNIIFKK
+404 NDIEKNIIFKK
-415 SYCVNDFEN
+415 SYCVNDFEK

-430 GNAYGLANTLK
+430 GNAYGLANTLR

-446 KPRMRNKKVKN
+446 KPRMRNKKIKN
-457 LYYAGQLTVP
+457 LYYTGQLTVP

-483 EIDKYLNKLP
+483 EIDKYLNKL

>member
-75 EHYYKLLKLDPG
+75 EDYYKLLKLDPG

-99 VPASFDELVALF
+99 VPASFEELVALF
-111 EDIEKGSGTKLK
+111 ENIEKGSGIKLK
-123 KFLKKAEVKYK
+123 KFLKKAEVKYN

-337 EIYDNPQWPKNP
+337 EIYDSPQWPKNP

>member
-229 LSKLAKEKGVV
+229 LSRLAKEKGVV

-284 LLDKP
+284 LLDKQ
-289 FRNYSPEYW
+289 FRNYSSEYW

-389 KYFDIVLKRLKDLTG
+389 KYFDIVLKRLKDLTS

-430 GNAYGLANTLK
+430 GNAYGLANTLR

-446 KPRMRNKKVKN
+446 KPRMRNKNVKN

>member
-52 MGPSWYWMPDVF
+52 MGPSWYWMPDVY

-75 EHYYKLLKLDPG
+75 EDYYKLLKLDPG

-99 VPASFDELVALF
+99 VPASFEELVALF
-111 EDIEKGSGTKLK
+111 EDIEKGSGAKLK
-123 KFLKKAEVKYK
+123 KFFKKAEVKYK

-284 LLDKP
+284 LLDKQ

>member
-1 MKKIAVIGSG
+1 MKKTAVIGSG

-23 LGHHVTVF
+23 LGYHVTVF

-75 EHYYKLLKLDPG
+75 EDYYKLSKLDPG

-99 VPASFDELVALF
+99 VPASFEELVALF

-123 KFLKKAEVKYK
+123 KFLKKAEVKYN
-134 IGMDSLVY
+134 IGMNSLVY

-199 TPALYSLMNYSAFSQ
+199 TPALYSLMNYSAFCQ

-269 DGVIAA
+269 DGVIAS
-275 ADYNHVEQK
+275 ADYNHVEQN
-284 LLDKP
+284 LLDKK
-289 FRNYSPEYW
+289 FRNYSAEYW
-298 ENREMSPSSLLFY
+298 KNREMSPSSLLFY
-311 VGIDKRLNNL
+311 VGVDKRLDNL

-332 DQHAN
+332 DQHAK
-337 EIYDNPQWPKNP
+337 EIYDNPKWPKNP

-359 DSSLAPEGNENLMFL
+359 DPSLAPEGNENLMFL
-374 IPLAPGLEDTNEMRE
+374 IPIAPGLEDTNEMRE
-389 KYFDIVLKRLKDLTG
+389 KYFDIVLKRLKVLTG
-404 NDIQKNIIFKK
+404 NDIQKNIIFKE
-415 SYCVNDFEN
+415 SYCVNDFEK
-424 DYNSFK
+424 DYNSYK
-430 GNAYGLANTLK
+430 GNAYGLANTLR

-457 LYYAGQLTVP
+457 LYYTGQLTVP

-483 EIDKYLNKLP
+483 EIDKYLNKL

>member
-23 LGHHVTVF
+23 LGYKVTVL
-31 EKNSMVGG
+31 EKNSTPGG
-39 RARKFQSNGFTFD
+39 RARKFESNGFTFD

-75 EHYYKLLKLDPG
+75 EDYYNLLKLDPG
-87 FSVVYGKDNTIN
+87 FSVVYGKNNTID
-99 VPASFDELVALF
+99 VPASFEELVGLF
-111 EDIEKGSGTKLK
+111 ENIEKGSGSRLK
-123 KFLKKAEVKYK
+123 KFLKKAAVKYK

-162 LNVFSNFRSYVKK
+162 LDVFSNFRSYVKK

-214 GTFYPMGGFHEIILG
+214 GTYYPMGGFHEIIIG
-229 LSKLAKEKGVV
+229 LSKLAKEKGVI
-240 INCNSNV
+240 INCDSNV
-247 DKINVVN
+247 EKINVVN
-254 RKANEII
+254 GKVENIV

-269 DGVIAA
+269 DGVIAS
-275 ADYNHVEQK
+275 ADYHHVEQK
-284 LLDKP
+284 LLEKP
-289 FRNYSPEYW
+289 FRNYTTEYW
-298 ENREMSPSSLLFY
+298 EKREMSPSSLLFY
-311 VGIDKRLNNL
+311 VGLDKRLNNL
-321 QHHNLFFDTDF
+321 QHHNLFFDADF
-332 DQHAN
+332 DQHAK
-337 EIYDNPQWPKNP
+337 EIYDNPKWPKNP

-359 DSSLAPEGNENLMFL
+359 DPSLAPKGNENLMFL

-404 NDIQKNIIFKK
+404 NDIEKNIIFKK
-415 SYCVNDFEN
+415 SYCVNDFEK

-430 GNAYGLANTLK
+430 GNAYGLANTLR

-446 KPRMRNKKVKN
+446 KPRMRNKKIKN
-457 LYYAGQLTVP
+457 LYYTGQLTVP

-483 EIDKYLNKLP
+483 EIDKYLNKL

>member
-23 LGHHVTVF
+23 LGYKVTVL
-31 EKNSMVGG
+31 EKNSTPGG
-39 RARKFQSNGFTFD
+39 RARKFESNGFTFD

-75 EHYYKLLKLDPG
+75 EDYYNLLKLDPG
-87 FSVVYGKDNTIN
+87 FSVVYGKDNTID
-99 VPASFDELVALF
+99 VPASFEELVALF
-111 EDIEKGSGTKLK
+111 ENIEKGSGSRLK
-123 KFLKKAEVKYK
+123 RFLKRAAVKYK

-155 VLIGVLH
+155 VLIGVLY
-162 LNVFSNFRSYVKK
+162 LDVFSNFRSYVKK

-214 GTFYPMGGFHEIILG
+214 GTYYPMGGFHEIILG
-229 LSKLAKEKGVV
+229 LSKLAKEKGVI
-240 INCNSNV
+240 INCDSNV
-247 DKINVVN
+247 EKINVVN
-254 RKANEII
+254 GKVENIV

-269 DGVIAA
+269 DGVIAS
-275 ADYNHVEQK
+275 ADYHHVEQK
-284 LLDKP
+284 LLEKP
-289 FRNYSPEYW
+289 FRNYTTEYW
-298 ENREMSPSSLLFY
+298 EKREMSPSSLLFY
-311 VGIDKRLNNL
+311 VGLDKRLNNL
-321 QHHNLFFDTDF
+321 QHHNLFFDADF
-332 DQHAN
+332 DQHAK
-337 EIYDNPQWPKNP
+337 EIYDNPKWPKNP

-359 DSSLAPEGNENLMFL
+359 DPSLAPKGNENLMFL

-404 NDIQKNIIFKK
+404 NDIEKNIIFKK
-415 SYCVNDFEN
+415 SYCVNDFEK

-430 GNAYGLANTLK
+430 GNAYGLANTLR

-446 KPRMRNKKVKN
+446 KPRMRNKKIKN
-457 LYYAGQLTVP
+457 LYYTGQLTVP

-483 EIDKYLNKLP
+483 EIDKYLNKL

>member
-75 EHYYKLLKLDPG
+75 EDYYKLLKLDPG

-99 VPASFDELVALF
+99 VPASFEELVALF
-111 EDIEKGSGTKLK
+111 ENIEKGSGIKLK

-284 LLDKP
+284 LLDKQ

-337 EIYDNPQWPKNP
+337 EIYDSPQWPKNP